1 MHPKSRFHLAVTSGA
16 LPCVHSR
23 LHNVIGPTRLA
34 STSTSS
40 TSPKF
45 PFPTHRNPTPHQI
58 FHLPP
63 GASQAEIKARYYEL
77 ARTFHPDSPTAHA
90 LPVSVR
96 HVRFH
101 AITMA
106 YDILRGKSHPHLYHG
121 FADNPYAAELARR
134 RRQHAQ
140 RQSYHQRAAPEFAE
154 AGGMDGADEA
164 WKDQV
169 IIFVGLAV
177 RIVPSLPLLTF

>member
-1 MHPKSRFHLAVTSGA
+1 MPD
-16 LPCVHSR
+16 
-23 LHNVIGPTRLA
+23 
-34 STSTSS
+34 
-40 TSPKF
+40 
-45 PFPTHRNPTPHQI
+45 
-58 FHLPP
+58 
-63 GASQAEIKARYYEL
+63 YEL

-90 LPVSVR
+90 LPVSLR
-96 HVRFH
+96 HARFH

-106 YDILRGKSHPHLYHG
+106 YDVLRGKSHPHLYHG
-121 FADNPYAAELARR
+121 SADTPYAAELARR

-140 RQSYHQRAAPEFAE
+140 RQAYHRRAAPEFAG

-177 RIVPSLPLLTF
+177 RIVPLPPS